1 MKITMLKKLFIISS
15 LLSGVTFN
23 VFAETVYVSDSLRVG
38 VRAEPDNAYA
48 PVGVVKTGMKLEVLD
63 SQQGYLKIKT
73 DDGLTGW
80 IKKIYVIEKAPAVT
94 KLQQMKQQND
104 ELAAQKKELQTTI
117 STLEGTNNSLTVQ
130 VEELKEDRSRLQL
143 LQAKS
148 TSNQEDARSAWY
160 MWLIALI
167 IVAAGCFLG
176 GLQWCRHQTTKRL
189 GGLRL

>member
-48 PVGVVKTGMKLEVLD
+48 PVGVVKTGMKLEVLE

-73 DDGLTGW
+73 NDGLTGW
-80 IKKIYVIEKAPAVT
+80 IKKIYVIEEAPAVT
-94 KLQQMKQQND
+94 RLKQMQTQND
-104 ELAAQKKELQTTI
+104 ELAAQTNELQATI
-117 STLEGTNNSLTVQ
+117 STLKNTNVSLTGQ
-130 VEELKEDRSRLQL
+130 VEDLKEDRSRLQL

-148 TSNQEDARSAWY
+148 NSSQHEGKTAWY
-160 MWLIALI
+160 SWLVALVF
-167 IVAAGCFLG
+167 VAAGSFFG
-176 GLQWCRHQTTKRL
+176 GMQWCRYQTTKRL